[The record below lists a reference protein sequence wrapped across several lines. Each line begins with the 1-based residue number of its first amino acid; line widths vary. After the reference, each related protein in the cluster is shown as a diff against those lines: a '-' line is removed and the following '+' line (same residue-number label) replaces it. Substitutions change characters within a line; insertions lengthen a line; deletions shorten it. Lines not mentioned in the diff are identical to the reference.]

1 MPRKTIKRD
10 LLLCVINAYKKYER
24 SLSGDRERED
34 NAWKEWKDACVKAF
48 PTDKRCY
55 REWQTLKNISRDI
68 GYKDFETIVKV
79 YQALG
84 YEII

>member
-1 MPRKTIKRD
+1 MLWKKGHALR
-10 LLLCVINAYKKYER
+10 CVEEAIVSK
-24 SLSGDRERED
+24 D
-34 NAWKEWKDACVKAF
+34 NGGETDNEWKQWKDACVKAF
-48 PTDKRCY
+48 PTDRRSYK
-55 REWQTLKNISRDI
+55 EFETLKSISRVI